1 MGIIGPIIFVF
12 VFLLVIAF
20 LGFSILLNGVLGL
33 WYGFVRRFFG
43 GSPTAYSDTNRR
55 RQHVNHD
62 SYGDHGHEQDGK
74 IFSADEGTYV
84 DFEEVK

>member
-1 MGIIGPIIFVF
+1 MGVFGPIIFIF

-33 WYGFVRRFFG
+33 WYGFIRRFFG
-43 GSPTAYSDTNRR
+43 GSPTAYSDTARR
-55 RQHVNHD
+55 YRGKGNSD
-62 SYGDHGHEQDGK
+62 SDQQQEQDGK

-84 DFEEVK
+84 DFEEVE

>member
-1 MGIIGPIIFVF
+1 MGVFGSIIFIF

-33 WYGFVRRFFG
+33 WYGFIRRFFG
-43 GSPTAYSDTNRR
+43 GSPTAYSDTARR
-55 RQHVNHD
+55 YRGKGNSD
-62 SYGDHGHEQDGK
+62 SNQQQEQDGK

-84 DFEEVK
+84 DFEEVE